1 MRKLCIVLIA
11 AAALA
16 GCERDVSTTDGGD
29 ANMVLTVNWQRMVS
43 DEGQTC
49 DRCGD
54 TQEELSKAIE
64 TLQES
69 LRPLGIEIA
78 LVEEAL
84 TIEECAAD
92 IVQSNRIVIGD
103 RTLEEWLG
111 GEVGQS
117 LCVSCCSVIGEEVEC
132 RTVSVDGS
140 TYEVVP
146 AELIVRAGL
155 LAASHMMS
163 APSASPCCPGKRE
176 ACDTDAVCCPGH
188 ESNKGDAT

>member
-1 MRKLCIVLIA
+1 MKRLCIVLIA

-16 GCERDVSTTDGGD
+16 GCDRDLPAIDEGD
-29 ANMVLTVNWQRMVS
+29 ANMVLTVNWQRLVT

-49 DRCGD
+49 DRCGG

-64 TLQES
+64 TLEKS

-78 LVEEAL
+78 SVEESL

-92 IVQSNRIVIGD
+92 IIQSNRIVIGD

-117 LCVSCCSVIGEEVEC
+117 LCGSCCSVIGEEVEC
-132 RTVSVDGS
+132 RTVCVDGS
-140 TYEVVP
+140 TYEVIP

-163 APSASPCCPGKRE
+163 APSASPCCPGKTE
-176 ACDTDAVCCPGH
+176 PCDTDAVCCPGH
-188 ESNKGDAT
+188 EPDKGDAT

>member
-1 MRKLCIVLIA
+1 MRRMWILLIA

-16 GCERDVSTTDGGD
+16 GCDRGLPATDEGD
-29 ANMVLTVNWQRMVS
+29 ANMVLTVSWQRLVT
-43 DEGQTC
+43 DAGGTC
-49 DRCGD
+49 DRCAG
-54 TQEELSKAIE
+54 TQEELREAIE
-64 TLQES
+64 TLRES

-78 LVEEAL
+78 SVEESL
-84 TIEECAAD
+84 TIEECATD

-117 LCVSCCSVIGEEVEC
+117 LCGSCCSALGEEVEC
-132 RTVSVDGS
+132 RTVCVDGS
-140 TYEVVP
+140 TYEVIP

-163 APSASPCCPGKRE
+163 APSASPSCPKE
-176 ACDTDAVCCPGH
+176 TEPCDTDAPCCPGH
-188 ESNKGDAT
+188 EPDKGDAT

>member
-1 MRKLCIVLIA
+1 MRKLWIVVVA

-16 GCERDVSTTDGGD
+16 GCDRDLPAIEGGD
-29 ANMVLTVNWQRMVS
+29 ANMVLTVNWQRLVTN
-43 DEGQTC
+43 EGQTC
-49 DRCGD
+49 DRCGG
-54 TQEELSKAIE
+54 TQAELRKAIQ

-69 LRPLGIEIA
+69 LRPLGIKVA
-78 LVEEAL
+78 SVEEAL

-92 IVQSNRIVIGD
+92 IVQSNRIAIGD

-117 LCVSCCSVIGEEVEC
+117 LCGSCCSAIGEEVEC
-132 RTVSVDGS
+132 RTVSVDGI
-140 TYEVVP
+140 TYEVIP

-163 APSASPCCPGKRE
+163 APSASPCCPGKTE
-176 ACDTDAVCCPGH
+176 PCDTDAVCCPGH
-188 ESNKGDAT
+188 EPDKGDAT